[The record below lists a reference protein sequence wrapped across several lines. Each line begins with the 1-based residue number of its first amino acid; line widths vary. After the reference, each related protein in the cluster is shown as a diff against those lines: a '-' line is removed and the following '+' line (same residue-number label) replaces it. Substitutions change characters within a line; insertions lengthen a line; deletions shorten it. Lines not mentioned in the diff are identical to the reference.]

1 MSRTRVKICGLTSAK
16 DALQAVALGADAIG
30 LVFYP
35 GSARAVDIE
44 AAAQIRSALPAFVS
58 VVGLF
63 VNPSV
68 AEVEH
73 VLRHV
78 RIDCLQ
84 FHGDEADVFCNSF
97 GIPYMKAI
105 RVRPELDLLLEIT
118 KYSKSSAI
126 LLDNYDK
133 NFPGGT
139 GQSFDWNI
147 ARDCVQN
154 SAAKIVLAG
163 GLRADNVASA
173 IREVQPYA
181 VDVSSGVES
190 APGRKCN
197 DRMKAFF
204 QEVYS
209 V

>member
-1 MSRTRVKICGLTSAK
+1 VSRTRVKICGLTSAK

-30 LVFYP
+30 LVFYS

-44 AAAQIRSALPAFVS
+44 AAAQIRSALPAFIS

-63 VNPSV
+63 VNPST

-84 FHGDEADVFCNSF
+84 FHGDEADVFCTSF

-105 RVRPELDLLLEIT
+105 RVRPEMDLILEIAN
-118 KYSKSSAI
+118 YSKSSAI

-133 NFPGGT
+133 NSPGGT
-139 GQSFDWNI
+139 GQSFDWNV

-163 GLRADNVASA
+163 GLRAENVASA